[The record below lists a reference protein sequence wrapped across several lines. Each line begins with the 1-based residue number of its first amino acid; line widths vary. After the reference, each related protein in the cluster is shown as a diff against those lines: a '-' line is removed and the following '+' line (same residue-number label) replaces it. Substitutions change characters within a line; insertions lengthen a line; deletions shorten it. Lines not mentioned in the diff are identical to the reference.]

1 MDALLKRLCFIL
13 MISTFFFACED
24 EPASLIDIPEAL
36 IGQWRQV
43 SEVNANCP
51 NPNNNGTE
59 AKDCTTENCLEYTFD
74 VNGTVTRRAIENG
87 SRIVEVNKFTL
98 DEGEIFVEK
107 GLELDIFTYELF
119 EDQLNLIY
127 RDSRT
132 RCTIIQVFTMN

>member
-1 MDALLKRLCFIL
+1 

-24 EPASLIDIPEAL
+24 EPTLLIDIPEAL

-74 VNGTVTRRAIENG
+74 VNGTRYKTCDFENG
-87 SRIVEVNKFTL
+87 SRIVEVNKFT
-98 DEGEIFVEK
+98 
-107 GLELDIFTYELF
+107 
-119 EDQLNLIY
+119 
-127 RDSRT
+127 S
-132 RCTIIQVFTMN
+132 